1 MRQTFSFFACI
12 KHFLFLLQTIITLNL
27 QLNRIADVGAQVI
40 CKALETKTL
49 TTLDLHVNNIGNAG
63 AQAIGQALERNQV
76 RYIFSFFMPIS
87 DFYLY
92 DRH

>member
-1 MRQTFSFFACI
+1 MRETFTFFTCI

-27 QLNRIADVGAQVI
+27 QLNKIGDVGAQVI

-76 RYIFSFFMPIS
+76 KYRFSFFMPIS
-87 DFYLY
+87 DLLSL
-92 DRH
+92 

>member
-1 MRQTFSFFACI
+1 M
-12 KHFLFLLQTIITLNL
+12 
-27 QLNRIADVGAQVI
+27 NRIADVGAQVI

-76 RYIFSFFMPIS
+76 K
-87 DFYLY
+87 
-92 DRH
+92 